1 MSGSTSGRNKVLG
14 LAGTVAVA
22 LTMIS
27 SGGAQA
33 TGSSASALSARS
45 RTPVQ
50 SVCRFKSY
58 SPGTI
63 VLGTTSVRKTFSV
76 KASGCHIDS
85 WAVGVYPF
93 QVDPDD
99 ADLGVATESRPT
111 ISLSPRALRNS
122 DAGKHANAGVDVFGR
137 EDPFD
142 RPVIPGGAADLPL
155 TLLRQ
160 STFGSTF
167 RATPDPVKKGKKIT
181 VRATLVRANWNGAR
195 KLKNVGFSRARAQ
208 LQFRAD
214 GASSFRTVK
223 TVTAGAGGTFRATV
237 KVTRSG
243 RWRLRFTGVSTTAAT
258 TSRSDEVKVKR

>member
-1 MSGSTSGRNKVLG
+1 MSGSTSGRSKVIG

-33 TGSSASALSARS
+33 TGNSASIRSARA
-45 RTPVQ
+45 TPVQ
-50 SVCRFKSY
+50 SVCKFKSY
-58 SPGTI
+58 SPSTI
-63 VLGTTSVRKTFSV
+63 VLGTRSVRKTFSV
-76 KASGCHIDS
+76 KASECHIDS

-93 QVDPDD
+93 QTDPDD
-99 ADLGVATESRPT
+99 AELGIATEARPT

-167 RATPDPVKKGKKIT
+167 RAAPDPVKKGKKIT

-195 KLKNVGFSRARAQ
+195 TLKNVGFSRARAQ

-223 TVTAGAGGTFRATV
+223 TVTAGSGGKFKTTV

-258 TSRSDEVKVKR
+258 TSRSDEVKVRR